1 MFSLVSRIVIGRPRL
16 VLLGWLALIAVL
28 HCLAP
33 PWEQIVQDDDP
44 QLVPADLPSV
54 IGRQLFERGFPEYA
68 SSSDVVLIHERKNG
82 RLTPDDFRFVDLET
96 ASLSEFAR
104 QHPELGINKID
115 TYRSPV
121 IGPKLIGSSA
131 NGPGQAVLSM
141 VSLCST
147 HLSQKTQVAVDRL
160 LKWVDTEAIAAPPG
174 LSRLVTG
181 SAVVGRDNNTAT
193 RASVENTTNT
203 TIALVIVLLVC
214 IYRSPLLAMIPL
226 VTIGFSVFAS
236 LRLIALLTQVPG
248 LGLRVMSLTQIFVVV
263 VLFGAGT
270 DYCLFVVGRY
280 REELG
285 HGKPPLEA
293 LRDAICRVGGALF
306 ASAATVIVGL
316 GMLGFSSFASF
327 RCTGPLVALSLAVAL
342 VAALTATPAMLAWL
356 RLARLLPSAG
366 LQNEVGKDRRA
377 EGRESRPISGFW
389 VWVANAVVKYP
400 LTVFALCLTVLTP
413 LAVVGA
419 LCQSNYSQL
428 ADLDEDWPSVAG
440 ASAVRRYFA
449 IGELSPTVAL
459 IEHPTLNFRSPQ
471 GRAAIEAISD
481 RLAAIRGVAEVRSLT
496 RPVGKPERPE
506 PSKGLL
512 GRLVDRAVRSGAE
525 SRHVATK
532 PRRAADVDHITRLE
546 IVFKTDPFS
555 ESSLQ
560 TLELVRTTLSSTA
573 APGQPLQGT
582 TEIGIAGS
590 TSAISDL
597 KRVTVGDQHRMYVL
611 VTLGVYA
618 ILVALLRKPALSLYL
633 VATVLLGYL
642 ASLGLTDLWFHALY
656 RGPGPWAGLDWTV
669 GFFLFVILV
678 AVGED
683 YNILLMTR
691 ALEEERKHG
700 VVEGTRRAVA
710 QTGGI
715 ISSCGLI
722 VAGTFGSLLTGSLT
736 SLRELGCALG
746 LGVLLDTFLVRPV
759 LVPAFVILIDRTRVR
774 SRSRTALRR
783 AGWNELSN
791 FDRSTGISPLLI
803 RSSTSEQLAD

>member
-28 HCLAP
+28 HYLAP
-33 PWEQIVQDDDP
+33 PWERIVQDDDP
-44 QLVPADLPSV
+44 QLVPADSPSV
-54 IGRQLFERGFPEYA
+54 IGRQLFERGFPEDA
-68 SSSDVVLIHERKNG
+68 SSSDLVLIHERKNG
-82 RLTPDDFRFVDLET
+82 RLTPDDFRFVDFE
-96 ASLSEFAR
+96 ASSLSEFAH

-160 LKWVDTEAIAAPPG
+160 LKWVNAEAIAAPPG
-174 LSRLVTG
+174 LSRFVTG

-193 RASVENTTNT
+193 RASVENATNT

-226 VTIGFSVFAS
+226 VTIGFSVFGS

-248 LGLRVMSLTQIFVVV
+248 LELRVMSLTQIFVVV

-285 HGKPPLEA
+285 HGKPRFDA
-293 LRDAICRVGGALF
+293 LRDAICKVGGALF

-356 RLARLLPSAG
+356 RLAHLLPFAG
-366 LQNEVGKDRRA
+366 LQNDVGTYRQAKS
-377 EGRESRPISGFW
+377 GESRPMSGFW
-389 VWVANAVVKYP
+389 VRVADAVVKYP

-419 LCQSNYSQL
+419 LSQSNFSQL

-481 RLAAIRGVAEVRSLT
+481 RLAAIPGVAEVRSLT

-506 PSKGLL
+506 PGKGLL
-512 GRLVDRAVRSGAE
+512 RRLVDGAVRSGAE

-532 PRRAADVDHITRLE
+532 PRRAAGVDHITRLE
-546 IVFKTDPFS
+546 IVFSTDPFS

-560 TLELVRTTLSSTA
+560 TLELVRTTLSSA
-573 APGQPLQGT
+573 AASGQPLQGT
-582 TEIGIAGS
+582 TEIGIGGS

-597 KRVTVGDQHRMYVL
+597 KRVTLGDQHRMYV
-611 VTLGVYA
+611 
-618 ILVALLRKPALSLYL
+618 R
-633 VATVLLGYL
+633 
-642 ASLGLTDLWFHALY
+642 
-656 RGPGPWAGLDWTV
+656 
-669 GFFLFVILV
+669 
-678 AVGED
+678 
-683 YNILLMTR
+683 
-691 ALEEERKHG
+691 
-700 VVEGTRRAVA
+700 
-710 QTGGI
+710 
-715 ISSCGLI
+715 
-722 VAGTFGSLLTGSLT
+722 
-736 SLRELGCALG
+736 
-746 LGVLLDTFLVRPV
+746 
-759 LVPAFVILIDRTRVR
+759 
-774 SRSRTALRR
+774 
-783 AGWNELSN
+783 
-791 FDRSTGISPLLI
+791 
-803 RSSTSEQLAD
+803 